1 MVTSRTGVLL
11 LMRSFRGVFEKRGRF
26 EKGDGE
32 EGSSDEVIVKRFG
45 KGFEEGSINPLLL
58 GAMFFPTSCICLSL
72 TIVGG

>member
-1 MVTSRTGVLL
+1 MFKRA
-11 LMRSFRGVFEKRGRF
+11 FRGMVEKRGRF

-32 EGSSDEVIVKRFG
+32 EGSFDELRVKRFG